1 MELFLRP
8 RQSEENRMS
17 HVYVVLF
24 VKSVCIRIARHDQYY
39 FYRHPDKYNFP
50 NKTFNKNGDIPYI

>member
-24 VKSVCIRIARHDQYY
+24 VKSVCTRIARHDQYY

-50 NKTFNKNGDIPYI
+50 NKTFN